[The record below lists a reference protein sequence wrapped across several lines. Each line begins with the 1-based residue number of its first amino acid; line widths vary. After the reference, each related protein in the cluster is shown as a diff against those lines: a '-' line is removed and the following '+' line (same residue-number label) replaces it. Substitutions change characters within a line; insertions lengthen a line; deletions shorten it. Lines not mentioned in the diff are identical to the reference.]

1 MSGHCQRIDL
11 ATLDVKVLPDTPY
24 RKLRARAIKL
34 LMASKAGGAG
44 RKILFLCVANSARS
58 QMAEGFARTWFGDQV
73 RVESA
78 GSQPSSLHP
87 TAVKAMAEIGIDVS
101 HQHAKRVDTIDPA
114 EIDTVITLCAKEA
127 CPAFLGKA
135 RQLHWPIRDPA
146 GGGRSGEEP
155 LQHFREARDEIARRL
170 KAFAKEQGLGTRATK
185 DWGLTT
191 NSTISRPFAPAIPA
205 LRPRIAI
212 PDSGARRG
220 VRGRPGRTCRDPGQ
234 RTRNT

>member
-1 MSGHCQRIDL
+1 M
-11 ATLDVKVLPDTPY
+11 
-24 RKLRARAIKL
+24 
-34 LMASKAGGAG
+34 AG

-87 TAVKAMAEIGIDVS
+87 TTVKAMAEIGIDVS

-114 EIDTVITLCAKEA
+114 EIDTVITLCAEEV

-146 GGGRSGEEP
+146 DGGRSGEEP

-170 KAFAKEQGLGTRATK
+170 KAFAKEQGLGA
-185 DWGLTT
+185 G
-191 NSTISRPFAPAIPA
+191 N
-205 LRPRIAI
+205 
-212 PDSGARRG
+212 
-220 VRGRPGRTCRDPGQ
+220 
-234 RTRNT
+234 

>member
-1 MSGHCQRIDL
+1 
-11 ATLDVKVLPDTPY
+11 
-24 RKLRARAIKL
+24 
-34 LMASKAGGAG
+34 
-44 RKILFLCVANSARS
+44 
-58 QMAEGFARTWFGDQV
+58 MAEGFARTWFGDQV

-114 EIDTVITLCAKEA
+114 EIDTVITLCAEEV

-170 KAFAKEQGLGTRATK
+170 KAFAKEQGWDWELGTRATK
-185 DWGLTT
+185 DRGLRTGNEFYHLKT
-191 NSTISRPFAPAIPA
+191 
-205 LRPRIAI
+205 LRPRH
-212 PDSGARRG
+212 SGPSTTNRHSGFWCSSRSAWQTWSNVPRSG
-220 VRGRPGRTCRDPGQ
+220 SAHSK
-234 RTRNT
+234 

>member
-1 MSGHCQRIDL
+1 MSR
-11 ATLDVKVLPDTPY
+11 
-24 RKLRARAIKL
+24 LR
-34 LMASKAGGAG
+34 ASKASRAG

-58 QMAEGFARTWFGDQV
+58 QMAEGFARAWFGDQV

-78 GSQPSSLHP
+78 GAQPSSLHP

-114 EIDTVITLCAKEA
+114 EIDTVITLCAEEV

-155 LQHFREARDEIARRL
+155 LQYFREARDEIARRL
-170 KAFAKEQGLGTRATK
+170 KAFAKEQGLGTGSRELGPRRAE
-185 DWGLTT
+185 D
-191 NSTISRPFAPAIPA
+191 
-205 LRPRIAI
+205 
-212 PDSGARRG
+212 
-220 VRGRPGRTCRDPGQ
+220 
-234 RTRNT
+234 